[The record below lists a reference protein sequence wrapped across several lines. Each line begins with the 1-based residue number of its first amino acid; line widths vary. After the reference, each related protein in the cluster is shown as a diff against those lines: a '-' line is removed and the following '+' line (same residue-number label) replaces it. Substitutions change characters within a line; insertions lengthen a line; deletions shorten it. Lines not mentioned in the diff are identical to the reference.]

1 MKNTLLIA
9 GAVAAFVAFGT
20 AVQAVPI
27 TGQIGFNGTD
37 LTFTGN
43 SVTFI
48 STGTVDTGAS
58 APSGSWAAAA
68 GAAPVTFTSITS
80 FTPLAPSPVSPLW
93 TFTIG
98 TTVYSFNLTGLTV
111 LSDIPGTILAL
122 SGTGTAMISGGVFD
136 PTPASWTLT
145 ATAGGPVH
153 FDFDSGT
160 TAVPDGGM
168 TVTLLGAA
176 LSGLALFRKKV
187 MA

>member
-1 MKNTLLIA
+1 MKSKLLMA
-9 GAVAAFVAFGT
+9 SAVAAFVAFGT
-20 AVQAVPI
+20 TVQAIPI

-48 STGTVDTGAS
+48 STASVDTGAS
-58 APSGSWAAAA
+58 APSGSWASAA

-93 TFTIG
+93 SFVFGGST
-98 TTVYSFNLTGLTV
+98 YQFNLTSLTV
-111 LSDIPGTILAL
+111 LADIPGTILAL
-122 SGTGTAMISGGVFD
+122 SGTGTATISGGVFD
-136 PTPASWTLT
+136 PTAATWTLT

-153 FDFDSGT
+153 FDFDSGN

-168 TVTLLGAA
+168 TVMLLGAA
-176 LSGLALFRKKV
+176 LSGLALLRKKV
-187 MA
+187 VA